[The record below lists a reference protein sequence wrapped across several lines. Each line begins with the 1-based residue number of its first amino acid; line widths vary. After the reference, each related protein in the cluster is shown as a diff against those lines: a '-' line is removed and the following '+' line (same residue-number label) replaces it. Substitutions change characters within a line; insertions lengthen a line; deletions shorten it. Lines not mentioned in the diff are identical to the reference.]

1 MGIAFQVKPFAFDR
15 VFAEASLAGMET
27 EAQVDARKASADFE
41 TELQRLRRDH
51 EAVLAV
57 ARAEA
62 FQEGLDQARTERDSA
77 VLAAVDSLQASLE
90 TIDDRFAAIE
100 QRVVREAG
108 ELALSAAELLAA
120 RELSLDPLGAID
132 EAIGRVLAQV
142 RRGQPLKIHVHPEQ
156 VEAVE
161 RLVVDRQ
168 GNERRRL
175 SLTVVPDA
183 TQAVGDARIRWDNGG
198 LVLDAAARRD
208 ALRTEM
214 DSLLP
219 PI

>member
-15 VFAEASLAGMET
+15 IFAEPSAAEAES
-27 EAQVDARKASADFE
+27 EAQADARQASDDFE
-41 TELQRLRRDH
+41 AELRRLRRDH
-51 EAVLAV
+51 EAMLAV

-62 FQEGLDQARTERDSA
+62 FQEGLDQARAERDSA
-77 VLAAVDSLQASLE
+77 VLAAVDSLQASIE
-90 TIDDRFAAIE
+90 AIDDRFAAIE

-108 ELALSAAELLAA
+108 ELALSAAQLLAA
-120 RELSLDPLGAID
+120 RELSFDPLGAID

-142 RRGQPLKIHVHPEQ
+142 RRGQPLKIHVHPDQ

-161 RLVVDRQ
+161 RLVVGRQ
-168 GNERRRL
+168 SNERRRL

-183 TQAVGDARIRWDNGG
+183 SQASGDARIRWDNGG
-198 LVLDAAARRD
+198 LVLDAAARLE
-208 ALRTEM
+208 AVRTEL

>member
-15 VFAEASLAGMET
+15 VFAEPHAAAA
-27 EAQVDARKASADFE
+27 EAEAEARDVSDVHEA
-41 TELQRLRRDH
+41 ELLRLRREH
-51 EAVLAV
+51 EAMVAV

-62 FQEGLDQARTERDSA
+62 FQEGLDQARGERDSA

-90 TIDDRFAAIE
+90 TIDDRFAALE
-100 QRVVREAG
+100 QRVIREAG

-120 RELSLDPLGAID
+120 RELSLDPLAAVD

-142 RRGQPLKIHVHPEQ
+142 RRGQPLKIHVHPDQ

-161 RLVVDRQ
+161 GLIVARQ
-168 GNERRRL
+168 STERRRL
-175 SLTVVPDA
+175 SLMVVPDA
-183 TQAVGDARIRWDNGG
+183 SQAPGDARIRWDNGG
-198 LVLDAAARRD
+198 LVLDAAARRE
-208 ALRTEM
+208 ALRAEL
-214 DSLLP
+214 DALLP